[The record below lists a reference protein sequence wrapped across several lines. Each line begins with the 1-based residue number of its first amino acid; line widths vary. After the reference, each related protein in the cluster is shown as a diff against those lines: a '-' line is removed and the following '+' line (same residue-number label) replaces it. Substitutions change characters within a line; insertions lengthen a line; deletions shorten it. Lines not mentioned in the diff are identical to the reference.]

1 MDRKIQRLIIDDTGY
16 ETEIPDGYI
25 RKVIKEP
32 AGEKGIRAV
41 IPGVISEV
49 RVRKGQMISKGHVVV
64 MLEAMKMLN
73 AIEAEIDGR
82 VAEILVAKGDRV
94 AKGSLLIKME

>member
-1 MDRKIQRLIIDDTGY
+1 MDRKIEHLIIDDTGY
-16 ETEIPDGYI
+16 ETEVPDGYI
-25 RKVIKEP
+25 RKVKMET
-32 AGEKGIRAV
+32 AGQKGIRAV

-73 AIEAEIDGR
+73 AIEAETDGK
-82 VAEILVAKGDRV
+82 VAEILVAAGDRV
-94 AKGSLLIKME
+94 AKGTLLIKMD